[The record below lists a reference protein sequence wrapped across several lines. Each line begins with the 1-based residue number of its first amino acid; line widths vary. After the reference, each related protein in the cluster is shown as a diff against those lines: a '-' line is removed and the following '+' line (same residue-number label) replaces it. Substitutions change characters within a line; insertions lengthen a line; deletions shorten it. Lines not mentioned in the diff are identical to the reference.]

1 MIVHNF
7 LAESEAR
14 STATRTTHRIQNDES
29 RERGRERERAK
40 LDYALDP
47 LSIKTA
53 TTTHPWME
61 VVVVVYSS
69 NSVPSRLSKKELLSK
84 LLLAHFA
91 LLAVTLKNLLSR
103 RFFARLFLSILLL
116 LPIRVG
122 KFNFL
127 NAGKS
132 RIDDNDNN
140 STASEAK
147 RRP

>member
-1 MIVHNF
+1 
-7 LAESEAR
+7 
-14 STATRTTHRIQNDES
+14 
-29 RERGRERERAK
+29 
-40 LDYALDP
+40 
-47 LSIKTA
+47 
-53 TTTHPWME
+53 ME
-61 VVVVVYSS
+61 VVVVVVYSS

-116 LPIRVG
+116 PIRVG